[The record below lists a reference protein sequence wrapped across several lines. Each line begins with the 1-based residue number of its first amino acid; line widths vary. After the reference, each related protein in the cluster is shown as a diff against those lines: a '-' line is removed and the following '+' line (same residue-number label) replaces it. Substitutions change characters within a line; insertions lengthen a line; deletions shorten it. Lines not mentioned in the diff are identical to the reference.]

1 MGSDAFKIAV
11 GREHRQVV
19 ANAKLGQKRI
29 DSADLHTGAA
39 ANIPQ
44 LRGADVILAIRHK

>member
-1 MGSDAFKIAV
+1 M
-11 GREHRQVV
+11 Q
-19 ANAKLGQKRI
+19 KLGQKRI